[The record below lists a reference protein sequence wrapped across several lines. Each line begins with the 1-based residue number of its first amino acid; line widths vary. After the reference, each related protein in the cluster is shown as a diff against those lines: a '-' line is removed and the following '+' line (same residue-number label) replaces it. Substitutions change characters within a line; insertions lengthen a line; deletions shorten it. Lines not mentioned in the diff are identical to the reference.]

1 MTQNKTT
8 PLSEKA
14 VSIGDIDYED
24 NSVSKRFFRK
34 EDVKEAIKKLNNYFF
49 DDDTMYKGEKIK
61 KVIKIFFGKELCS
74 DKEVA
79 QPYSKSDKTT
89 KGFILSDKQFQKE
102 VDFAKK
108 EIGGG

>member
-34 EDVKEAIKKLNNYFF
+34 EDVREAIKKLNNYFF
-49 DDDTMYKGEKIK
+49 DDETMYKGEKIK
-61 KVIKIFFGKELCS
+61 KVIKIFFGKEFCS
-74 DKEVA
+74 DDSQTRQSKETSVE
-79 QPYSKSDKTT
+79 K
-89 KGFILSDKQFQKE
+89 
-102 VDFAKK
+102 
-108 EIGGG
+108 GGGKAER